1 MTGYCMDGKTERRR
15 LQDLTYGIVGL
26 GIMGGSIAKAIREN
40 ILSMSGAAGRVL
52 ACNRSTA
59 CLFQAKAEGV
69 VDRTF
74 PSDAVR
80 DMLSDCDV
88 VFICLYPHA
97 TLDFLAQNRDAFKS
111 GAIVTDIS
119 GVKGIFEERLP
130 SLLRQDVDFIIGH
143 PMAGGEKE
151 GYAASSAKFFIQHNY
166 ILLPQP
172 FNRAENLQLMR
183 DLVTAM
189 GFTRITETDCRTHDY
204 KIGFTSQLCH
214 VIASALVESAEDEG
228 ITAFGGGSFE
238 DLTRIAMIN
247 APLWT
252 ELFVSNREKL
262 VGHIDRFMARMTEFR
277 NLIDASD
284 TDGLKALLEDTRE
297 RRVRMGTIRS

>member
-1 MTGYCMDGKTERRR
+1 MKGNSECRR

-40 ILSMSGAAGRVL
+40 VLSIHGAEGRVF

-59 CLFQAKAEGV
+59 CLSQALAEGI

-74 PSDAVR
+74 TSDAVR
-80 DMLSDCDV
+80 DMLRDCAV

-97 TLDFLAQNRDAFKS
+97 TLDFLEQNRDSFKS
-111 GAIVTDIS
+111 GAVVTDIS
-119 GVKGIFEERLP
+119 GVKGIFVDRLP
-130 SLLRQDVDFIIGH
+130 GLLRKDVDFIIGH

-151 GYAASSAKFFIQHNY
+151 GYAASSAKFFIRHNY

-172 FNRAENLQLMR
+172 FNKAEDLQLMR

-214 VIASALVESAEDEG
+214 VIASALVESAEDEQ

-252 ELFVSNREKL
+252 ELFVSNRDML
-262 VGHIDRFMARMTEFR
+262 VEHIDRFMGRMSEFR
-277 NLIDASD
+277 NLIAACDSE
-284 TDGLKALLEDTRE
+284 GLKTLLEDTRE
-297 RRVRMGTIRS
+297 RRMRMGTIRS

>member
-1 MTGYCMDGKTERRR
+1 MGEKAERRR

-26 GIMGGSIAKAIREN
+26 GIMGGSFAKAIREN
-40 ILSMSGAAGRVL
+40 ILSMNGAKGKVF

-59 CLFQAKAEGV
+59 CLSQALSEAV
-69 VDRTF
+69 VDKTF
-74 PSDAVR
+74 PSDGVR
-80 DMLSDCDV
+80 DMLKDCDV

-97 TLDFLAQNRDAFKS
+97 TLDFLEQHRDFFKS
-111 GAIVTDIS
+111 GALVTDVS

-130 SLLRQDVDFIIGH
+130 DLLREDVDFIIGH

-151 GYAASSAKFFIQHNY
+151 GYAASSAKFFVRHNY

-172 FNRAENLQLMR
+172 FNREENLQLMR
-183 DLVTAM
+183 DLVTAI
-189 GFTRITETDCRTHDY
+189 GFTRITETDCQTHDY

-252 ELFVSNREKL
+252 ELFVSNKEKL
-262 VGHIDRFMARMTEFR
+262 VAHIDRFMDRMVEFR
-277 NLIDASD
+277 TLIAESD
-284 TDGLKALLEDTRE
+284 SEALKALLEDTRE
-297 RRVRMGTIRS
+297 RRMRMGTIRS